1 MKSKALKLTLKSILY
16 AILALVLVVVIYLGY
31 VFFSYSRIEDNLPL
45 SPTSTAQGGEKVKV
59 GTDYVVVT
67 QNVGFGAYTPDF
79 TFFMDGGKESRAKSK
94 ESVEHALTDAYQ
106 TLSSTIPDFVLLQEV
121 DTKATRSYGINQ
133 LEFFNLYFEAYQSVY
148 AENYH
153 SAYLF
158 YPFLKPHGASKSG
171 LVTYSGYTVTSA
183 VRKSIPVSTSLSKFL
198 DLDRC
203 YSKSV
208 VGVENGKNLVMYNV
222 HMSAYGGSEE
232 IRTAQMSALFNDMK
246 AEYDKGNYCIAGG
259 DFNHDFTGDSNEKLN
274 GNKNSDFEWAQPFPE
289 NLLPQG
295 ITRCTNY
302 TDETL
307 TPTARNCDIPYK
319 KGNYTIIV
327 DGFLVSDNVDVSVTT
342 NIQTDFSY
350 SDHNPVAIVFKLK

>member
-16 AILALVLVVVIYLGY
+16 AVLALVLVVVIYLGY
-31 VFFSYSRIEDNLPL
+31 VFFSYSRIEDNVSL
-45 SPTSTAQGGEKVKV
+45 TATGEALGGEEVKV
-59 GTDYVVVT
+59 DTEYIAIT

-79 TFFMDGGKESRAKSK
+79 TFFMDGGTESRAKSK
-94 ESVEHALTDAYQ
+94 ESVEHALTDAFQ
-106 TLSSTIPDFVLLQEV
+106 LVSAAFPDFIFVQEV
-121 DTKATRSYGINQ
+121 DVKATRSYKINQ
-133 LEFFNLYFEAYQSVY
+133 LEFLNSYLPEYQSVY

-158 YPFLKPHGASKSG
+158 YPILKPHGATKSG

-203 YSKSV
+203 YSKTTV
-208 VGVENGKNLVMYNV
+208 KVENGKNLILYNV

-232 IRTAQMSALFNDMK
+232 IRTAQMTALFNDMK
-246 AEYDKGNYCIAGG
+246 AEYDKGNYCLAGG

-274 GNKNSDFEWAQPFPE
+274 GSKNADFEWAQPFPAS
-289 NLLPQG
+289 LLPEG
-295 ITRCTNY
+295 IKRCTNY

-307 TPTARNCDIPYK
+307 NPTARNCDVPYE

-327 DGFLVSDNVDVSVTT
+327 DGFLASDNIEVTTTT
-342 NIQTDFSY
+342 NIDTGFRY
-350 SDHNPVAIVFKLK
+350 SDHNPVGIVFKLK